1 MLTQEN
7 VTYLLSSVRKRT
19 LSKRKVRHI
28 RIPAY
33 ILCFITAGEG
43 VIVLDGIL
51 QRVRPFQLYLLAS
64 GMHIEVPAQHGEFNY
79 YAFFFEPILLKKAR
93 GKYEAVATLPF
104 SNLLSPGLI
113 PLHHPQQLLQRMSKL
128 YDYSKQLHN
137 KRDLSLRIQFE
148 ELLYEISSNE
158 LQPPF
163 VRDERIEK
171 SITYIEQH
179 YTEKVSIEKLSE
191 AADGMTA
198 VAFSRLFRDETGMPP
213 LEYVA
218 NVRMNQAKLQLDRKN
233 SRVKEVAAAVGFRS
247 EFYFSRIF
255 QRLVGVSPTL
265 YMKRGT
271 LKVAVAS
278 SLGFEDHLKSIGI
291 EPVCVVDLFH
301 YPGHSKEDHR
311 QRLHSQLLELK
322 HSRPDLI
329 IADEYHAE
337 FKDTFKGIAA
347 SVFLDFSVWDWK
359 RNYEKIAELV
369 NREHEAAEMLT
380 RLELQTEITGQ
391 RLRQVLGQERVAV
404 MQVSHRAIG
413 IQGTAN
419 HPVNELLYGELAL
432 RPCKQAPAELWRM
445 ELQPGALPVLET
457 EHLFIHLHHIQA
469 GSEQLYREMTKQSAW
484 GQIPAVRDGRYR
496 LINNWFAMSWTPLG
510 RLLIMNELLAAVS
523 DPRAVGRQDE
533 ESQRRIGYFP
543 Q

>member
-1 MLTQEN
+1 MSSQEN
-7 VTYLLSSVRKRT
+7 ITYLLSSVRKRT
-19 LSKRKVRHI
+19 FSKRGVRHI

-33 ILCFITAGEG
+33 ILCFITEGEG
-43 VIVLDGIL
+43 VIVLDGEL
-51 QRVRPFQLYLLAS
+51 HKVRPFQLYLLAP
-64 GMHIEVPAQHGEFNY
+64 GMHMEVPEQYGEFDY
-79 YAFFFEPILLKKAR
+79 YAVFFESIRLKKVR
-93 GKYEAVATLPF
+93 GSYEAMPAMSLSGLLPT
-104 SNLLSPGLI
+104 GLI
-113 PLHHPQQLLQRMSKL
+113 MVHHPQQLLQRMIRLYEHSQQPHSKGAL
-128 YDYSKQLHN
+128 A
-137 KRDLSLRIQFE
+137 LRLQFE
-148 ELLYEISSNE
+148 ELLHDISSNE
-158 LQPPF
+158 PKPPLM
-163 VRDERIEK
+163 RDERVEK

-191 AADGMTA
+191 VAGGMPA

-218 NVRMNQAKLQLDRKN
+218 NVRVNQAKLQLDRKN

-278 SLGFEDHLKSIGI
+278 SLGFEDHLKSIGL

-301 YPGHSKEDHR
+301 YPGQSKEQHR

-322 HSRPDLI
+322 RSRPDLI
-329 IADEYHAE
+329 IADEYHSE
-337 FKDTFKGIAA
+337 FRDPFKGIAA

-380 RLELQTEITGQ
+380 RLELQTETTGQ
-391 RLRQVLGQERVAV
+391 RLRRVLGQERVAV

-413 IQGTAN
+413 LQGIAN
-419 HPVNELLYGELAL
+419 HPLNELLYKELAL
-432 RPCKQAPAELWRM
+432 RPCEQAPAEQWRM
-445 ELQPGALPVLET
+445 EVQPESLPVLET
-457 EHLFIHLHHIQA
+457 EHLFIHQHHIQA
-469 GSEQLYREMTKQSAW
+469 GSERLYREMTTQSVW
-484 GQIPAVRDGRYR
+484 RQIPAVRDGRYR
-496 LINNWFAMSWTPLG
+496 LINNWCAMSWTPLG
-510 RLLIMNELLAAVS
+510 RLLIMNELLAATGDSQAVS
-523 DPRAVGRQDE
+523 RQ
-533 ESQRRIGYFP
+533 Y
-543 Q
+543 